1 MSGFIAGGTPTQ
13 PFPITNDGFWP
24 DIDGAL
30 LRASIRLDGSV
41 TDARLE
47 VATVNALIEINTE
60 LQTLKAIHLAEGHRT
75 LAAVPAPQ
83 IQAQSQWVW
92 QYKRAVYCT
101 VGAELAERYRSF
113 DSTGEGHK
121 KADDLTPSVD
131 EFRRDARFAIRNLLG
146 AAHSTI
152 ELI

>member
-1 MSGFIAGGTPTQ
+1 MSGFIAGSTPIQ

-24 DIDGAL
+24 DIDGAV
-30 LRASIRLDGSV
+30 LRASIRLDGSI
-41 TDARLE
+41 TNARLE
-47 VATVNALIEINTE
+47 VATVNALIEINAE
-60 LQTLKAIHLAEGHRT
+60 LQALKALHSTDGHRT

-83 IQAQSQWVW
+83 IQGESQWIW

-121 KADDLTPSVD
+121 KADELTPSVD

-146 AAHSTI
+146 TAHSTI

>member
-1 MSGFIAGGTPTQ
+1 MSGFIAGGTPAQ

-30 LRASIRLDGSV
+30 LRASIRLDGSI

-47 VATVNALIEINTE
+47 VATVNALIEINAE
-60 LQTLKAIHLAEGHRT
+60 LQRLKAIHLGGGYCT
-75 LAAVPAPQ
+75 LAAVPAAQ
-83 IQAQSQWVW
+83 IQGQSQWIW

-113 DSTGEGHK
+113 DSTGDGHK

-146 AAHSTI
+146 TPHSTI